1 MFDASERAWTPRL
14 SPRPQDACFIG
25 TKWPFNGWADVPTE
39 MRDRCGLGIRRG
51 SLVVANGIAR
61 EKFGVADEAIVDST
75 AHYLG
80 ACVSNVTS
88 LCCGS
93 ERDSLPK
100 WVNIGIFRCEVET
113 VNNM

>member
-75 AHYLG
+75 AHTIWEPAFLVSLH
-80 ACVSNVTS
+80 CVAAVRGI
-88 LCCGS
+88 LCQNG
-93 ERDSLPK
+93 
-100 WVNIGIFRCEVET
+100 
-113 VNNM
+113 